1 VASSSVRRTH
11 PVRTLISFLVILA
24 GLYVLMAL
32 SHTWTPRLGLDLQ
45 GGTTITLTAKNSTGT
60 GAVDQASLELAKT
73 IIQQRVDSLGVGESE
88 VTTSGGNQIQVSVPN
103 MQKDALVQLVGQTAQ
118 LEFRAVY
125 QVESTANSAATDQAT
140 ALPAVPALSS
150 PRPTAVT
157 SPLPSADSAR
167 KSLLTSQLA
176 WVPSTSDTADFS
188 SYTCGDSFPDVAD
201 QPLIACLRSDLATTG
216 QAKYLLGPTLIE
228 GNLVTQAQAGVPT
241 NQLSWAVDLSFD
253 TLGADLFASATTYL
267 ATQTTP
273 MNQFAIV
280 LDGKVISAPS
290 VSAEIA
296 GGSAQIT
303 GSFTQS
309 TATNLAN
316 VLKYG
321 ALPLTFEVS
330 SVDNVSATLGA
341 DQLHA
346 GLIAG
351 MIGLIL
357 VLLYSVLYYRA
368 LALVVVT
375 SLSMAAAGTYALMV
389 LLGSSMGFALSLPG
403 IAGAIVAIGV
413 TADSF
418 VIFFERIR
426 DEMRD
431 GRSIKTSVESGW
443 RKARRTIVV
452 ADAVSLLSA
461 VVLFVLA
468 LGAVKGFAFT
478 LGLTT
483 ILDLVIVFF
492 FTKPLVA
499 LLVKTTFFGT
509 GKRGS
514 GLDAGHIG
522 ATHDG
527 ASGVVRRP
535 VAARKQV

>member
-32 SHTWTPRLGLDLQ
+32 SHTWTPRLGLDLS
-45 GGTTITLTAKNSTGT
+45 GGTTITLTAKNSTGA
-60 GAVDQASLELAKT
+60 GAVDATSLELAKT
-73 IIQQRVDSLGVGESE
+73 IIQQRVDSLGVGESA

-150 PRPTAVT
+150 PRPTTVT
-157 SPLPSADSAR
+157 SALPSADSAR

-241 NQLSWAVDLSFD
+241 NQLSWAVDLSFN

-280 LDGKVISAPS
+280 LDGRVISAPS

-296 GGSAQIT
+296 GGNAQIT

-309 TATNLAN
+309 SATNLAN

-321 ALPLTFEVS
+321 ALPLTFDVS

-341 DQLHA
+341 DQLRA

-351 MIGLIL
+351 AIGLVL
-357 VLLYSVLYYRA
+357 VLLYSILYYRA
-368 LALVVVT
+368 LALAVVL
-375 SLSMAAAGTYALMV
+375 SLSMAAAGTYSLMV

-431 GRSIKTSVESGW
+431 GRSIRTSVESGW

-468 LGAVKGFAFT
+468 MGSVKGFAFT

-483 ILDLVIVFF
+483 VLDLVIVFF
-492 FTKPLVA
+492 FTKPLLA

-509 GKRGS
+509 GQRGS

-522 ATHDG
+522 PAHVTAT
-527 ASGVVRRP
+527 AVVRRP
-535 VAARKQV
+535 VVARKKV

>member
-1 VASSSVRRTH
+1 MASSSIRRTH
-11 PVRTLISFLVILA
+11 PVRTLISFLVVLA
-24 GLYVLMAL
+24 GLYLLMAL
-32 SHTWTPRLGLDLQ
+32 SHTWTPRLGLDLE
-45 GGTTITLTAKNSTGT
+45 GGTTITLTAKNSTGS
-60 GAVDQASLELAKT
+60 GAVDPTSLELAKT

-103 MQKDALVQLVGQTAQ
+103 MQKDELVQLVGQTAQ

-125 QVESTANSAATDQAT
+125 QVDSTANAPATDQAT
-140 ALPAVPALSS
+140 ALPEVPVLGSA
-150 PRPTAVT
+150 RPTAIT
-157 SPLPSADSAR
+157 SPLPTTDSGR
-167 KSLLTSQLA
+167 KDLLTSQLA
-176 WVPSTSDTADFS
+176 WVPSQADTEDFAA
-188 SYTCGDSFPDVAD
+188 YNCGDAFPDVAD
-201 QPLIACLRSDLATTG
+201 QPLIACLRSDLATNG

-228 GNLVTQAQAGVPT
+228 GNLVTQAQAGVPA
-241 NQLSWAVDLSFD
+241 NQLNWAVDLSFNS
-253 TLGADLFASATTYL
+253 LGADLFASATTYL
-267 ATQTTP
+267 ATQKSP

-290 VSAEIA
+290 VSAEIP
-296 GGSAQIT
+296 GGNAQIT

-309 TATNLAN
+309 SAQDLAN

-346 GLIAG
+346 GLVAG
-351 MIGLIL
+351 AIGLAL
-357 VLLYSVLYYRA
+357 VVVYSILYYRA
-368 LALVVVT
+368 LALVVVA
-375 SLSMAAAGTYALMV
+375 SLSMAAAGTYSLMV

-492 FTKPLVA
+492 FTKPVVA

-509 GKRGS
+509 GKPGS
-514 GLDAGHIG
+514 GLDAAHIG
-522 ATHDG
+522 PAHEGAT
-527 ASGVVRRP
+527 AIVRRP
-535 VAARKQV
+535 AVARKKA

>member
-1 VASSSVRRTH
+1 MASSSVRRTH
-11 PVRTLISFLVILA
+11 PLRTLISFLVILT
-24 GLYVLMAL
+24 GLYVLMGL

-45 GGTTITLTAKNSTGT
+45 GGTTITLTARNSTGT
-60 GAVDQASLELAKT
+60 GSVDKTSLELAKS

-88 VTTSGGNQIQVSVPN
+88 VTTTGGNQIQVSVPN
-103 MQKDALVQLVGQTAQ
+103 MQKDELVQLVGQTAQ

-125 QVESTANSAATDQAT
+125 QVESTTNSPATDQAT
-140 ALPAVPALSS
+140 ALPAVPVLSS
-150 PRPTAVT
+150 ARPTAVT

-167 KSLLTSQLA
+167 KDLLTSQLA
-176 WVPSTSDTADFS
+176 WVPSTAETADFS
-188 SYTCGDSFPDVAD
+188 AYSCGDAFPDVAD
-201 QPLIACLRSDLATTG
+201 QPLLSCLRSDLATTG
-216 QAKYLLGPTLIE
+216 QAKYLLGPTLLE
-228 GNLVTQAQAGVPT
+228 GNLVTAARAGVPA
-241 NQLSWAVDLSFD
+241 NQLSYVVDLSFN

-267 ATQTTP
+267 ATQTSP
-273 MNQFAIV
+273 LNQFAIV

-290 VSAEIA
+290 VSAEIP
-296 GGSAQIT
+296 GGNAQIT
-303 GSFTQS
+303 GSFTQKS
-309 TATNLAN
+309 ANDLAN

-321 ALPLTFEVS
+321 ALPLTFDVS

-341 DQLHA
+341 DQLRA

-351 MIGLIL
+351 AIGLVL

-368 LALVVVT
+368 LALVVVA

-418 VIFFERIR
+418 VIYFERIR

-443 RKARRTIVV
+443 LKARRTIVV

-468 LGAVKGFAFT
+468 LGGVKGFAFT

-483 ILDLVIVFF
+483 ILDLIIVFF
-492 FTKPLVA
+492 FTKPVLA

-522 ATHDG
+522 PAHDG
-527 ASGVVRRP
+527 MSAVVRRP
-535 VAARKQV
+535 VVARRKV

>member
-1 VASSSVRRTH
+1 
-11 PVRTLISFLVILA
+11 
-24 GLYVLMAL
+24 MAL
-32 SHTWTPRLGLDLQ
+32 SHTWTPRLGLDLE

-60 GAVDQASLELAKT
+60 GAVDQTSLELAKT
-73 IIQQRVDSLGVGESE
+73 IIQQRVDSLGVGESS

-103 MQKDALVQLVGQTAQ
+103 MQKDELVQLVGQTAQ

-125 QVESTANSAATDQAT
+125 QVSSTASSAASDQAT
-140 ALPAVPALSS
+140 ALPEVPALSS

-157 SPLPSADSAR
+157 SPLPSSDSAR
-167 KSLLTSQLA
+167 KDLLTSQLA
-176 WVPSTSDTADFS
+176 WVPSPADTADFS
-188 SYTCGDSFPDVAD
+188 AFTCGDSFPDVAD
-201 QPLIACLRSDLATTG
+201 QPLFACLRSDLATTG
-216 QAKYLLGPTLIE
+216 QTKYLLGPTLIE
-228 GNLVTQAQAGVPT
+228 GSLVTQAQAGVPN
-241 NQLSWAVDLSFD
+241 NQLNWAVDLSFNS
-253 TLGADLFASATTYL
+253 LGAELFNAATAHL
-267 ATQTTP
+267 ATQSSP

-290 VSAEIA
+290 VSAPIP
-296 GGSAQIT
+296 GGNAQIT
-303 GSFTQS
+303 GSFTQK
-309 TATNLAN
+309 TAQDLAN

-341 DQLHA
+341 DQLRA

-351 MIGLIL
+351 AIGLVL
-357 VLLYSVLYYRA
+357 VLLYSILYYRA
-368 LALVVVT
+368 LALVVVA

-431 GRSIKTSVESGW
+431 GRSIKTSVEAGW
-443 RKARRTIVV
+443 QKARRTIVV

-461 VVLFVLA
+461 IVLFVLA
-468 LGAVKGFAFT
+468 LGAVRGFAFT

-483 ILDLVIVFF
+483 IIDLVIVFF

-499 LLVKTTFFGT
+499 LLVRTKFFGA
-509 GKRGS
+509 GRPGS
-514 GLDAGHIG
+514 GLDAGHVG
-522 ATHDG
+522 PVHENAV
-527 ASGVVRRP
+527 VVRRP
-535 VAARKQV
+535 ATARKKV

>member
-1 VASSSVRRTH
+1 MARSSIRRTH
-11 PVRTLISFLVILA
+11 PVRTLISFLVVLA
-24 GLYVLMAL
+24 GLYLLMAL
-32 SHTWTPRLGLDLQ
+32 SHTWTPRLGLDLS
-45 GGTTITLTAKNSTGT
+45 GGTTITLTAKNSTGAGT
-60 GAVDQASLELAKT
+60 VDQTSLELAKT
-73 IIQQRVDSLGVGESE
+73 IIQQRVDSLGVGESQ

-125 QVESTANSAATDQAT
+125 QVQSTASSPATDQAT
-140 ALPAVPALSS
+140 ALPAVPVLSS

-157 SPLPSADSAR
+157 SPLPTSATAR
-167 KSLLTSQLA
+167 KNLLTSQLA
-176 WVPSTSDTADFS
+176 WVPSQADTQDFS
-188 SYTCGDSFPDVAD
+188 AFNCGDAFPDVAD
-201 QPLIACLRSDLATTG
+201 QPLIACLRPDLAKGG
-216 QAKYLLGPTLIE
+216 QSKYLLGPTLLE
-228 GNLVTQAQAGVPT
+228 GNLVTQATAGVPA
-241 NQLSWAVDLSFD
+241 NQLNWAVDLSFN
-253 TLGADLFASATTYL
+253 TLGSDLFATATTYL
-267 ATQTTP
+267 ATQTSP

-296 GGSAQIT
+296 GGNAQIT
-303 GSFTQS
+303 GSFTQQ
-309 TATNLAN
+309 TATNLAD

-351 MIGLIL
+351 AIGLVL
-357 VLLYSVLYYRA
+357 VLVYSILYYRA
-368 LALVVVT
+368 LALVVVA

-461 VVLFVLA
+461 IVLFVLA
-468 LGAVKGFAFT
+468 LGSVKGFAFT

-483 ILDLVIVFF
+483 VLDLVIVFF
-492 FTKPLVA
+492 FTKPLLA
-499 LLVKTTFFGT
+499 LLVKTKFFGT
-509 GKRGS
+509 GQRGS
-514 GLDAGHIG
+514 GLDSGHIG
-522 ATHDG
+522 PTHDLTT
-527 ASGVVRRP
+527 AVVRRP

>member
-1 VASSSVRRTH
+1 MASSSIRRTH
-11 PVRTLISFLVILA
+11 PVRTLISFLVVLA
-24 GLYVLMAL
+24 GLFVIMAL
-32 SHTWTPRLGLDLQ
+32 SHIWTPRLGLDLS

-60 GAVDQASLELAKT
+60 GAVDQTSLELAKT

-125 QVESTANSAATDQAT
+125 EVQSSANSPATDQAT
-140 ALPAVPALSS
+140 ALPQVPALGS

-157 SPLPSADSAR
+157 SPLPTTTTGRQD
-167 KSLLTSQLA
+167 LLTSQLA
-176 WVPSTSDTADFS
+176 WVPATADTEDFS
-188 SYTCGDSFPDVAD
+188 AYNCGDAFPDVAD

-228 GNLVTQAQAGVPT
+228 GNLVSSAQAGVPT
-241 NQLSWAVDLSFD
+241 NQLNWAVDLSFN
-253 TLGADLFASATTYL
+253 TLGADLFAQATTYL
-267 ATQTTP
+267 ATQTSP

-290 VSAEIA
+290 VSAEIP
-296 GGSAQIT
+296 GGNAQIT
-303 GSFTQS
+303 GSFTQQ
-309 TATNLAN
+309 TATDLAS

-341 DQLHA
+341 DQLRA

-351 MIGLIL
+351 AIGLVL
-357 VLLYSVLYYRA
+357 VLVYSILYYRA
-368 LALVVVT
+368 LAIVVVA
-375 SLSMAAAGTYALMV
+375 SLTMAAAGTYSLMV
-389 LLGSSMGFALSLPG
+389 LLGSSVGFALSLPG

-461 VVLFVLA
+461 TVLFVLA
-468 LGAVKGFAFT
+468 LGSVKGFAFT

-483 ILDLVIVFF
+483 AIDLVIVFF

-509 GKRGS
+509 GRRGS

-522 ATHDG
+522 PTREGSA
-527 ASGVVRRP
+527 AVVRRP
-535 VAARKQV
+535 AVARKKV

>member
-1 VASSSVRRTH
+1 
-11 PVRTLISFLVILA
+11 VRTLVSFLVVLA

-32 SHTWTPRLGLDLQ
+32 SHTWTPRLGLDLE
-45 GGTTITLTAKNSTGT
+45 GGTTITLTAKNSTGS
-60 GAVDQASLELAKT
+60 GAVDQTSLELAKT

-103 MQKDALVQLVGQTAQ
+103 MQKDELVQLVGQTAQ

-125 QVESTANSAATDQAT
+125 QVSSTASSAPSDQAT
-140 ALPAVPALSS
+140 ALPEVPALSS
-150 PRPTAVT
+150 ARPTAVT

-167 KSLLTSQLA
+167 KELLKSQLA
-176 WVPSTSDTADFS
+176 WVPSTADTEDFS
-188 SYTCGDSFPDVAD
+188 AFNCGDSFPDVAD

-228 GNLVTQAQAGVPT
+228 GSLVSQAQAGVPQ
-241 NQLSWAVDLSFD
+241 NQLNWAVDLSFNS
-253 TLGADLFASATTYL
+253 LGADLFASATSYL
-267 ATQTTP
+267 ATQSSP

-290 VSAEIA
+290 VSAEIP
-296 GGSAQIT
+296 GGNAQIT
-303 GSFTQS
+303 GSFTQK
-309 TATNLAN
+309 TAQDLAN

-341 DQLHA
+341 DQLRA

-351 MIGLIL
+351 AIGLVL

-368 LALVVVT
+368 LALVVVA

-443 RKARRTIVV
+443 QKARRTIVV

-461 VVLFVLA
+461 IVLFVLA

-483 ILDLVIVFF
+483 ILDLIIVFF

-499 LLVKTTFFGT
+499 LLVRTTFFGT
-509 GKRGS
+509 GRPGS
-514 GLDAGHIG
+514 GLDAAHVGPVHEN
-522 ATHDG
+522 AV
-527 ASGVVRRP
+527 VVRRP
-535 VAARKQV
+535 ATARKKV

>member
-1 VASSSVRRTH
+1 
-11 PVRTLISFLVILA
+11 
-24 GLYVLMAL
+24 M
-32 SHTWTPRLGLDLQ
+32 
-45 GGTTITLTAKNSTGT
+45 
-60 GAVDQASLELAKT
+60 
-73 IIQQRVDSLGVGESE
+73 
-88 VTTSGGNQIQVSVPN
+88 
-103 MQKDALVQLVGQTAQ
+103 
-118 LEFRAVY
+118 
-125 QVESTANSAATDQAT
+125 
-140 ALPAVPALSS
+140 
-150 PRPTAVT
+150 
-157 SPLPSADSAR
+157 
-167 KSLLTSQLA
+167 
-176 WVPSTSDTADFS
+176 
-188 SYTCGDSFPDVAD
+188 
-201 QPLIACLRSDLATTG
+201 
-216 QAKYLLGPTLIE
+216 
-228 GNLVTQAQAGVPT
+228 
-241 NQLSWAVDLSFD
+241 DLSFN

-267 ATQTTP
+267 ATQTSP

-290 VSAEIA
+290 VSAEIP
-296 GGSAQIT
+296 GGNAQIT

-351 MIGLIL
+351 AIGLVL
-357 VLLYSVLYYRA
+357 VLVYSILYYRA
-368 LALVVVT
+368 LARAVVL
-375 SLSMAAAGTYALMV
+375 SLSMAAAGTYSLMV

-468 LGAVKGFAFT
+468 LGSVKGFAFT

-492 FTKPLVA
+492 FTKPLLA

-522 ATHDG
+522 PAHDG
-527 ASGVVRRP
+527 TTGIVRRP
-535 VAARKQV
+535 AVARKKV

>member
-1 VASSSVRRTH
+1 MASSSIRRTH
-11 PVRTLISFLVILA
+11 PVRTLISFLVILT
-24 GLYVLMAL
+24 GLYVLMGL

-45 GGTTITLTAKNSTGT
+45 GGTTITLTARNSTGT
-60 GAVDQASLELAKT
+60 GSVDKTSLDLAKS

-88 VTTSGGNQIQVSVPN
+88 VTTTGGNQIQVSVPN
-103 MQKDALVQLVGQTAQ
+103 MQKDELVQLVGQTAQ

-125 QVESTANSAATDQAT
+125 QVDSVANAPATDQAT

-150 PRPTAVT
+150 ARPTAVT
-157 SPLPSADSAR
+157 SPLPTADSAR
-167 KSLLTSQLA
+167 KDLLTSQLA
-176 WVPSTSDTADFS
+176 WVPAAADTQDFS
-188 SYTCGDSFPDVAD
+188 AYSCGDAFSDVAD
-201 QPLIACLRSDLATTG
+201 QPLFACLRSDLATTG
-216 QAKYLLGPTLIE
+216 QAKYLLGPTLLE
-228 GNLVTQAQAGVPT
+228 GNLVTAAQAGVPS
-241 NQLSWAVDLSFD
+241 NQLNWVVTLSFN

-273 MNQFAIV
+273 TNQFAIV

-290 VSAEIA
+290 VSAEIP
-296 GGSAQIT
+296 GGNAQIT
-303 GSFTQS
+303 GSFTQKS
-309 TATNLAN
+309 ANDLAN

-321 ALPLTFEVS
+321 ALPLTFDVS

-341 DQLHA
+341 DQLRA

-351 MIGLIL
+351 AIGLVL
-357 VLLYSVLYYRA
+357 VLVYSILYYRA
-368 LALVVVT
+368 LALVVVA

-418 VIFFERIR
+418 VIYFERIR

-443 RKARRTIVV
+443 LKARRTIVA
-452 ADAVSLLSA
+452 ADTVSLLSA

-468 LGAVKGFAFT
+468 LGGVKGFAFT

-483 ILDLVIVFF
+483 ILDLIIVFF
-492 FTKPLVA
+492 FTKPVLA

-509 GKRGS
+509 GRPGS

-522 ATHDG
+522 PAHDG

-535 VAARKQV
+535 VVARKKA

>member
-1 VASSSVRRTH
+1 VASSSIRRTH
-11 PVRTLISFLVILA
+11 PVRTLVSFLVVLA

-32 SHTWTPRLGLDLQ
+32 SHTWTPRLGLDLS
-45 GGTTITLTAKNSTGT
+45 GGTTITLTAKNSTGA
-60 GAVDQASLELAKT
+60 GAVDATSLELAKT

-88 VTTSGGNQIQVSVPN
+88 VTTSGGNQILVSVPN

-118 LEFRAVY
+118 LEFRGVY
-125 QVESTANSAATDQAT
+125 QVESTANSPATDQAT

-150 PRPTAVT
+150 ARPTSVT
-157 SPLPSADSAR
+157 SPLPTADSAR
-167 KSLLTSQLA
+167 KDLLTSQLA
-176 WVPSTSDTADFS
+176 WVPSQSDTADFS
-188 SYTCGDSFPDVAD
+188 AYNCGDAFPDVAD
-201 QPLIACLRSDLATTG
+201 QPLIACLRSDLASTG

-241 NQLSWAVDLSFD
+241 NQLNWAVDLSFN

-290 VSAEIA
+290 VSAEIP
-296 GGSAQIT
+296 GGNAQIT
-303 GSFTQS
+303 GSFTQQ
-309 TATNLAN
+309 TATDLAN

-321 ALPLTFEVS
+321 ALPLTFDVS

-341 DQLHA
+341 DQLRA

-351 MIGLIL
+351 AIGLVL
-357 VLLYSVLYYRA
+357 VLLYSILYYRA
-368 LALVVVT
+368 LALAVVL
-375 SLSMAAAGTYALMV
+375 SLSMAAAGTYSLMV

-468 LGAVKGFAFT
+468 MGSVKGFAFT

-492 FTKPLVA
+492 FTKPLLA

-509 GKRGS
+509 GQRGS

-522 ATHDG
+522 PAHVTAT
-527 ASGVVRRP
+527 AVVRRP
-535 VAARKQV
+535 VVARKKV

>member
-1 VASSSVRRTH
+1 MASSSIRRTH
-11 PVRTLISFLVILA
+11 PVRTLISFLVVLA
-24 GLYVLMAL
+24 GLYLLMAL
-32 SHTWTPRLGLDLQ
+32 SHTWTPRLGLDLS

-60 GAVDQASLELAKT
+60 GAVDSTSLELAKS

-125 QVESTANSAATDQAT
+125 QVSSTANSPATDQAT
-140 ALPAVPALSS
+140 ALPAVPVLSS
-150 PRPTAVT
+150 ARPTAVT
-157 SPLPSADSAR
+157 SPLPTADSAR
-167 KSLLTSQLA
+167 KTLLTSQLA
-176 WVPSTSDTADFS
+176 WVPGTADTEDFGA
-188 SYTCGDSFPDVAD
+188 YNCGDAFPDVAD
-201 QPLIACLRSDLATTG
+201 QPLIACLRSDLASTG

-228 GNLVTQAQAGVPT
+228 GNLVTQATAGVPT
-241 NQLSWAVDLSFD
+241 NQLNWAVDLSFN

-267 ATQTTP
+267 ATQTSP

-290 VSAEIA
+290 VSAEIP
-296 GGSAQIT
+296 GGNAQIT

-351 MIGLIL
+351 AIGLVL
-357 VLLYSVLYYRA
+357 VLVYSILYYRA
-368 LALVVVT
+368 LALAVVL
-375 SLSMAAAGTYALMV
+375 SLSMAAAGTYSLMV

-468 LGAVKGFAFT
+468 LGSVKGFAFT

-492 FTKPLVA
+492 FTKPLLA

-522 ATHDG
+522 PAHDG
-527 ASGVVRRP
+527 TTGIVRRP
-535 VAARKQV
+535 AVARKKV

>member
-1 VASSSVRRTH
+1 VASSTLRRTH
-11 PVRTLISFLVILA
+11 PVRTLVSFLVVLA

-32 SHTWTPRLGLDLQ
+32 SHTWTPRLGLDLE

-60 GAVDQASLELAKT
+60 GAVDQSSLELAKT

-103 MQKDALVQLVGQTAQ
+103 MQKDELVQLVGQTAQ

-125 QVESTANSAATDQAT
+125 QVSSAASSAASDQAT
-140 ALPAVPALSS
+140 ALPQVPALSS
-150 PRPTAVT
+150 ARPTAVT
-157 SPLPSADSAR
+157 SPLPSSDTAR
-167 KSLLTSQLA
+167 KDLLTSQLA
-176 WVPSTSDTADFS
+176 WVPSTADTEDFS
-188 SYTCGDSFPDVAD
+188 AFSCGDAFPDVAD
-201 QPLIACLRSDLATTG
+201 QPLMACLRPDLATTG
-216 QAKYLLGPTLIE
+216 QTKYLLGPTLIE
-228 GNLVTQAQAGVPT
+228 GKLVTQAQAGVPT
-241 NQLSWAVDLSFD
+241 NQLNWAVDLSFNS
-253 TLGADLFASATTYL
+253 LGADLFTAATQYL
-267 ATQTTP
+267 ATQSSP

-290 VSAEIA
+290 VSAVIP
-296 GGSAQIT
+296 GGNAQIT
-303 GSFTQS
+303 GSFTQK
-309 TATNLAN
+309 TAQDLAN

-346 GLIAG
+346 GLVAG
-351 MIGLIL
+351 AIGLVL
-357 VLLYSVLYYRA
+357 VILYSILYYRA
-368 LALVVVT
+368 LALVVVA
-375 SLSMAAAGTYALMV
+375 SLGMAAAGTYSLMV

-431 GRSIKTSVESGW
+431 GRSIRTSVESGW

-514 GLDAGHIG
+514 GLDAAHVGPIHES
-522 ATHDG
+522 AVP
-527 ASGVVRRP
+527 VVRRP
-535 VAARKQV
+535 AMARKKV

>member
-1 VASSSVRRTH
+1 M
-11 PVRTLISFLVILA
+11 
-24 GLYVLMAL
+24 GL

-45 GGTTITLTAKNSTGT
+45 GGTTITLTARNSTGT
-60 GAVDQASLELAKT
+60 GSVDQTSLDLAKS

-88 VTTSGGNQIQVSVPN
+88 VTTTGGNQIQVSVPN
-103 MQKDALVQLVGQTAQ
+103 MQKDELVQLVGQTAQ

-125 QVESTANSAATDQAT
+125 KVESTANSPATDQAT
-140 ALPAVPALSS
+140 ALPAVPVLSS

-157 SPLPSADSAR
+157 SPLPSADSGR
-167 KSLLTSQLA
+167 KDLLTSQLA
-176 WVPSTSDTADFS
+176 WVPSAADTADFS
-188 SYTCGDSFPDVAD
+188 SYSCGDAFPDVAD
-201 QPLIACLRSDLATTG
+201 QPLLSCLRSDLATTG
-216 QAKYLLGPTLIE
+216 QAKYLLGPTLLE
-228 GNLVTQAQAGVPT
+228 GNLVTAATAGVPA
-241 NQLSWAVDLSFD
+241 NQLSWVVDLSFN

-267 ATQTTP
+267 ATQTSP
-273 MNQFAIV
+273 LNQFAIV

-290 VSAEIA
+290 VAAEIP
-296 GGSAQIT
+296 GGNAQIT
-303 GSFTQS
+303 GSFTQKS
-309 TATNLAN
+309 ATDLAN

-321 ALPLTFEVS
+321 ALPLTFDVS

-341 DQLHA
+341 DQLRA

-351 MIGLIL
+351 AIGLVL
-357 VLLYSVLYYRA
+357 VLLYSILYYRA

-418 VIFFERIR
+418 VIYFERIR

-443 RKARRTIVV
+443 LKARRTIVV

-461 VVLFVLA
+461 AVLFVLA
-468 LGAVKGFAFT
+468 LGGVKGFAFT

-483 ILDLVIVFF
+483 ILDLIIVFF
-492 FTKPLVA
+492 FTKPVLA

-522 ATHDG
+522 PAHDG
-527 ASGVVRRP
+527 TSGVVRRP
-535 VAARKQV
+535 VVARKKV

>member
-1 VASSSVRRTH
+1 VASSSIRRTH
-11 PVRTLISFLVILA
+11 PVRTLISFLVILT
-24 GLYVLMAL
+24 GLYVLMGL

-45 GGTTITLTAKNSTGT
+45 GGTTITLTARNSTGT
-60 GAVDQASLELAKT
+60 GSVDPTSLDLAKS

-88 VTTSGGNQIQVSVPN
+88 VTTTGGNQIQVSVPN
-103 MQKDALVQLVGQTAQ
+103 MQKDELVQLVGQTAQ

-125 QVESTANSAATDQAT
+125 KVESTANSPATDQAT
-140 ALPAVPALSS
+140 ALPAVPVLSS

-157 SPLPSADSAR
+157 SPLPSADSGR
-167 KSLLTSQLA
+167 KDLLTSQLA
-176 WVPSTSDTADFS
+176 WVPSAADTADFS
-188 SYTCGDSFPDVAD
+188 SYSCGDAFPDVAD
-201 QPLIACLRSDLATTG
+201 QPLVSCLRSDLATTG
-216 QAKYLLGPTLIE
+216 QAKYLLGPTLLE
-228 GNLVTQAQAGVPT
+228 GNLVTAATAGVPA
-241 NQLSWAVDLSFD
+241 NQLSWVVDLSFN

-267 ATQTTP
+267 ATQTSP
-273 MNQFAIV
+273 LNQFAIV

-290 VSAEIA
+290 VAAEIP
-296 GGSAQIT
+296 GGNAQIT
-303 GSFTQS
+303 GSFTQKS
-309 TATNLAN
+309 ATDLAN

-321 ALPLTFEVS
+321 ALPLTFDVS

-341 DQLHA
+341 DQLRA

-351 MIGLIL
+351 AIGLVL
-357 VLLYSVLYYRA
+357 VLLYSILYYRA

-418 VIFFERIR
+418 VIYFERIR

-443 RKARRTIVV
+443 LKARRTIVV

-461 VVLFVLA
+461 AVLFVLA
-468 LGAVKGFAFT
+468 LGGVKGFAFT

-483 ILDLVIVFF
+483 ILDLIIVFF
-492 FTKPLVA
+492 FTKPVLA

-522 ATHDG
+522 PAHDG
-527 ASGVVRRP
+527 TSGVVRRP
-535 VAARKQV
+535 VVARKKV

>member
-1 VASSSVRRTH
+1 MASSSIRRTH
-11 PVRTLISFLVILA
+11 PVRTLITFLVVLV

-32 SHTWTPRLGLDLQ
+32 SHTWTPRLGLDLS

-60 GAVDQASLELAKT
+60 GTVDQTSLELAKT

-125 QVESTANSAATDQAT
+125 QVSSTANSPATDQAT
-140 ALPAVPALSS
+140 ALPAVPALGS

-157 SPLPSADSAR
+157 SPLPTADAAR

-176 WVPSTSDTADFS
+176 WVPSTADTQDFS
-188 SYTCGDSFPDVAD
+188 AYNCGDAFPDVAD

-241 NQLSWAVDLSFD
+241 NQLNWAVDLSFN

-290 VSAEIA
+290 VSGEIA
-296 GGSAQIT
+296 GGNAQIT
-303 GSFTQS
+303 GSFTQQS
-309 TATNLAN
+309 ATDLAN

-341 DQLHA
+341 DQLRA

-351 MIGLIL
+351 AIGLVL
-357 VLLYSVLYYRA
+357 VLVYSILYYRA
-368 LALVVVT
+368 LALVVVL
-375 SLSMAAAGTYALMV
+375 SLSMAAAGTYSLMV

-468 LGAVKGFAFT
+468 IGSVKGFAFT

-483 ILDLVIVFF
+483 ALDLVIVFF
-492 FTKPLVA
+492 FTKPLLA

-522 ATHDG
+522 PTHDSG
-527 ASGVVRRP
+527 ATIVRRP
-535 VAARKQV
+535 VVARKKV

>member
-1 VASSSVRRTH
+1 
-11 PVRTLISFLVILA
+11 
-24 GLYVLMAL
+24 MAL
-32 SHTWTPRLGLDLQ
+32 SHTWTPRLGLDLE
-45 GGTTITLTAKNSTGT
+45 GGTTITLTAKNSTGS
-60 GAVDQASLELAKT
+60 GAVDQTSLELAKT

-103 MQKDALVQLVGQTAQ
+103 MQKDELVQLVGQTAQ

-125 QVESTANSAATDQAT
+125 QETSTAGAAASDQAT
-140 ALPAVPALSS
+140 ALPEVPVLSS

-157 SPLPSADSAR
+157 SPLPSSDTAR
-167 KSLLTSQLA
+167 KNLLTSQLA
-176 WVPSTSDTADFS
+176 WVPSQADTEDFS
-188 SYTCGDSFPDVAD
+188 AFNCGDSFPDVAD
-201 QPLIACLRSDLATTG
+201 QPLFACLRSDLATTG
-216 QAKYLLGPTLIE
+216 QVKYLLGPTLIE
-228 GNLVTQAQAGVPT
+228 GNLVTQAQAGVPQ
-241 NQLSWAVDLSFD
+241 NQLNWAVDLSFN
-253 TLGADLFASATTYL
+253 TLGADLFTSATTYL
-267 ATQTTP
+267 ATQSSP

-290 VSAEIA
+290 VSAAIP
-296 GGSAQIT
+296 GGNAQIT
-303 GSFTQS
+303 GSFTQK
-309 TATNLAN
+309 TAQDLAN

-341 DQLHA
+341 DQLRA

-351 MIGLIL
+351 AIGLVL
-357 VLLYSVLYYRA
+357 VLLYSILYYRA
-368 LALVVVT
+368 LALVVVA
-375 SLSMAAAGTYALMV
+375 SLTMAAAGTYALMV

-426 DEMRD
+426 DEMRE

-461 VVLFVLA
+461 IVLFVLA

-499 LLVKTTFFGT
+499 LLVRTRFFGT
-509 GKRGS
+509 GRPGS
-514 GLDAGHIG
+514 GLDAAHVGPVHEN
-522 ATHDG
+522 A
-527 ASGVVRRP
+527 AVVRRP
-535 VAARKQV
+535 VTARKKV

>member
-1 VASSSVRRTH
+1 
-11 PVRTLISFLVILA
+11 VRTLISFLVVLT
-24 GLYVLMAL
+24 GLYVLMGL

-60 GAVDQASLELAKT
+60 ASVDQTSLELAKT

-88 VTTSGGNQIQVSVPN
+88 VTTTGGNQIQVSVPN
-103 MQKDALVQLVGQTAQ
+103 MQKDELVQLVGQTAQ

-125 QVESTANSAATDQAT
+125 QVESTTNSPAIDQAT
-140 ALPAVPALSS
+140 ALPAVPVLSS
-150 PRPTAVT
+150 ARPTAVT

-167 KSLLTSQLA
+167 EDRLKSQLA
-176 WVPSTSDTADFS
+176 WVPSTADTADFS
-188 SYTCGDSFPDVAD
+188 AYSCGDAFPDVAD
-201 QPLIACLRSDLATTG
+201 QPLLSCLRSDLATTG
-216 QAKYLLGPTLIE
+216 QAKYLLGPTLLE
-228 GNLVTQAQAGVPT
+228 GNLVTAATAGVPA
-241 NQLSWAVDLSFD
+241 NQLSWVVDLSFNP
-253 TLGADLFASATTYL
+253 LGAKLFDLATTYL

-273 MNQFAIV
+273 PLNQFAIV

-290 VSAEIA
+290 VKTKIP
-296 GGSAQIT
+296 GGNAQIT
-303 GSFTQS
+303 GSFTQKS
-309 TATNLAN
+309 ATDLAN

-321 ALPLTFEVS
+321 ALPLTFDVS

-341 DQLHA
+341 DQLRA

-351 MIGLIL
+351 AIGLVL
-357 VLLYSVLYYRA
+357 VLLYSILYYRA
-368 LALVVVT
+368 LALVVVA

-389 LLGSSMGFALSLPG
+389 LLGSSMGFALSLPA

-418 VIFFERIR
+418 VIYFERIR

-468 LGAVKGFAFT
+468 LGGVKGFAFT

-483 ILDLVIVFF
+483 ILDLIIVFF
-492 FTKPLVA
+492 FTKPVLA

-509 GKRGS
+509 GMRGS

-522 ATHDG
+522 PAHDAT
-527 ASGVVRRP
+527 SRVVRRP
-535 VAARKQV
+535 VVARKKV

>member
-1 VASSSVRRTH
+1 
-11 PVRTLISFLVILA
+11 VRTLISFLVVLA
-24 GLYVLMAL
+24 GLFLLMAV
-32 SHTWTPRLGLDLQ
+32 SHTWTPRLGLDLS

-60 GAVDQASLELAKT
+60 GAVDATSLELAKT
-73 IIQQRVDSLGVGESE
+73 IIQQRVDSLGVGESQ

-103 MQKDALVQLVGQTAQ
+103 EQKDALVQLVGQTAQ

-140 ALPAVPALSS
+140 ALPAVPVLSS
-150 PRPTAVT
+150 PRPTAVA
-157 SPLPSADSAR
+157 SPLPTADSAR
-167 KSLLTSQLA
+167 KDLLTSQLA
-176 WVPSTSDTADFS
+176 WVPAASDTADFS
-188 SYTCGDSFPDVAD
+188 AYTCGDAFPDVAD
-201 QPLIACLRSDLATTG
+201 QPLIACLRSDLASTG

-228 GNLVTQAQAGVPT
+228 GNLVTQATAGVPT
-241 NQLSWAVDLSFD
+241 NQLNWAVDLSFN

-273 MNQFAIV
+273 LNQFAIV

-296 GGSAQIT
+296 GGNAQIT
-303 GSFTQS
+303 GSFTQK
-309 TATNLAN
+309 TATDLAN

-321 ALPLTFEVS
+321 ALPLTFDVS

-341 DQLHA
+341 DQLRA

-351 MIGLIL
+351 AIGLVL
-357 VLLYSVLYYRA
+357 VLLYSILYYRA
-368 LALVVVT
+368 LALAVVL
-375 SLSMAAAGTYALMV
+375 SLSMAAAGTYSLMV

-431 GRSIKTSVESGW
+431 GRSIRTSVESGW

-461 VVLFVLA
+461 IVLFVLA
-468 LGAVKGFAFT
+468 LGSVKGFAFT

-492 FTKPLVA
+492 FTKPLLA
-499 LLVKTTFFGT
+499 LLVKTAFFGS

-522 ATHDG
+522 PAHEV
-527 ASGVVRRP
+527 ASAVVRRP
-535 VAARKQV
+535 VVARKKV

>member
-1 VASSSVRRTH
+1 M
-11 PVRTLISFLVILA
+11 RTLVSFLVVLA

-32 SHTWTPRLGLDLQ
+32 SHTWTPRLGLDLE
-45 GGTTITLTAKNSTGT
+45 GGTTITLTAKNSTGS
-60 GAVDQASLELAKT
+60 GAVDQSSLELAKT

-103 MQKDALVQLVGQTAQ
+103 MQKDELVQLVGQTAQ

-125 QVESTANSAATDQAT
+125 QESSTASAAASDQAT
-140 ALPAVPALSS
+140 ALPEVPVLSS

-157 SPLPSADSAR
+157 SPLPSSNTAR
-167 KSLLTSQLA
+167 KDLLTSQLA
-176 WVPSTSDTADFS
+176 WVPSQADTEDFS
-188 SYTCGDSFPDVAD
+188 AFTCGDAFPDVAD
-201 QPLIACLRSDLATTG
+201 QPLMACLRSDLAKTG
-216 QAKYLLGPTLIE
+216 QVKYLLGPTLIE
-228 GNLVTQAQAGVPT
+228 GNLVTQAQAGVPQ
-241 NQLSWAVDLSFD
+241 NQLNWAVDLSFNS
-253 TLGADLFASATTYL
+253 LGADLFASATQYL
-267 ATQTTP
+267 ATQTSP

-290 VSAEIA
+290 VSAAIP
-296 GGSAQIT
+296 GGNAQIT
-303 GSFTQS
+303 GSFTQK
-309 TATNLAN
+309 TAQDLAN

-341 DQLHA
+341 DQLRA

-351 MIGLIL
+351 AIGLVL
-357 VLLYSVLYYRA
+357 VLLYSILYYRA
-368 LALVVVT
+368 LAIVVVA

-426 DEMRD
+426 DEMRE
-431 GRSIKTSVESGW
+431 GRSIRTSVESGW
-443 RKARRTIVV
+443 HKARRTIVV

-461 VVLFVLA
+461 IVLFVLA
-468 LGAVKGFAFT
+468 VGAVKGFAFT

-499 LLVKTTFFGT
+499 LLVKTRFFGT
-509 GKRGS
+509 GRPGS
-514 GLDAGHIG
+514 GLDAAHVGPVHEN
-522 ATHDG
+522 A
-527 ASGVVRRP
+527 AVVRRP
-535 VAARKQV
+535 VTARKQV